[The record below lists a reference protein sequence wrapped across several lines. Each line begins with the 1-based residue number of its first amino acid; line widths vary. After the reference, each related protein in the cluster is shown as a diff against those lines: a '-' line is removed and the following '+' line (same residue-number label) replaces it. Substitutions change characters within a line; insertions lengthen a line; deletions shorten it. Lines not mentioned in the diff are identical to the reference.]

1 MRVAEIIV
9 GILLIFLLIRPT
21 ILKRVPKIG
30 FVILVA
36 YLAHENLALGCL
48 AAIVFIRMSFRKPS
62 SWSAPPPRVDRIGID
77 TLLRPQES
85 FFQPT
90 FRTAGDPIA
99 ELFQPFTLF

>member
-1 MRVAEIIV
+1 MRIAEIIV
-9 GILLIFLLIRPT
+9 AILLIFLLIRPI
-21 ILKRVPKIG
+21 ILKRVSKIG

-48 AAIVFIRMSFRKPS
+48 AAIVLIRMSFRKPS
-62 SWSAPPPRVDRIGID
+62 SWTVPPRADRIGID

-90 FRTAGDPIA
+90 IRTAGDPIA

>member
-1 MRVAEIIV
+1 MRLAEIIV
-9 GILLIFLLIRPT
+9 GILLIFLLIRPI

-48 AAIVFIRMSFRKPS
+48 AAIVLIRMFSRRPS
-62 SWSAPPPRVDRIGID
+62 WTAPPPRADRLGLD

-85 FFQPT
+85 FFQPSI
-90 FRTAGDPIA
+90 RTAGDPIA
-99 ELFQPFTLF
+99 